1 MLYQAFENV
10 APYLE
15 NIDAIREFVQENEEA
30 SIDAVIEKIESH
42 IKSDNGTIVT
52 DFRILLNEIRKMINT
67 EL

>member
-10 APYLE
+10 APYIE
-15 NIDAIREFVQENEEA
+15 NINTIRKFVQENEGA
-30 SIDAVIEKIESH
+30 SVDEVIEKIESH
-42 IKSDNGTIVT
+42 IKNDNGTIVT

>member
-10 APYLE
+10 APYIE
-15 NIDAIREFVQENEEA
+15 NINTIREFVQENEGANIEA
-30 SIDAVIEKIESH
+30 VLEKIESH